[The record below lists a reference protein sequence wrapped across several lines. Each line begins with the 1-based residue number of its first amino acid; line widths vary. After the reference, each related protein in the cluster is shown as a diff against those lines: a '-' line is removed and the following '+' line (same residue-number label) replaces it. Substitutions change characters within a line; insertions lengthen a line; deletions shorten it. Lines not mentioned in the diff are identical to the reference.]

1 MLLLSQFEGLPT
13 MKVITDLYDM
23 DWSVG
28 ANLAGLLC
36 VLVGL
41 HLLSIIAL
49 HLLHQPQ
56 QRRILSC
63 VAVRPVPSRTGSEY
77 LDARGLSIEVLK
89 DTMESDP
96 QMK

>member
-1 MLLLSQFEGLPT
+1 

-49 HLLHQPQ
+49 YLLHQPQ
-56 QRRILSC
+56 RRKIWSCTC
-63 VAVRPVPSRTGSEY
+63 VAVCPAPSRTASEY
-77 LDARGLSIEVLK
+77 LDATRLSIEVK
-89 DTMESDP
+89 ETKESDSDTST
-96 QMK
+96 